1 MYSLKWCF
9 GVVMF
14 MRINCCAGVTLIYPF
29 LDSSFLSSSVVIA
42 NLTTVLADDNSMSL
56 EWKHFLK
63 DLVTLYLVYSI

>member
-14 MRINCCAGVTLIYPF
+14 MRINHCARVTLIYPF
-29 LDSSFLSSSVVIA
+29 LDSSFLSSLVVIA
-42 NLTTVLADDNSMSL
+42 NLITALADDNSMSL